1 MARPAK
7 KAQKVESK
15 EVSAAIKVFKASP
28 EVESLY
34 TFIYENKLRAEAH
47 NLMEVVLK
55 HITPAKKRGRKKVLH

>member
-7 KAQKVESK
+7 KAPKVESK